1 MADRPV
7 FIPSTS
13 DQFLVETQSIEFEW
27 VAGMAVTQ
35 KQKCINALHAAI
47 AKTKSDASILEISSK
62 SENDLGVQLSA
73 FNLAYRST
81 KENSYTVECIF
92 QASKVFQ
99 NGGPYRDLLQVS
111 SLDAKRDERLKT
123 SGNLIKFNSNG
134 FSWPKEPKTVFYDWV
149 YLNALNSQPELAK
162 QLLEYNAFTDIEF
175 NPKKSIN
182 CQAYSA
188 ALYVSL
194 QNRGILNDVLE
205 SPERFIEVIRSY
217 LVSNSVDNDLI
228 QPGLI

>member
-13 DQFLVETQSIEFEW
+13 DQFLVETQSTEFEW

-35 KQKCINALHAAI
+35 KQKCIKALHTAI
-47 AKTKSDASILEISSK
+47 AEIKPDTNTLEVSSK
-62 SENDLGVQLSA
+62 SENELGVQLSA

-134 FSWPKEPKTVFYDWV
+134 FNWPTEPKTVFYDWV
-149 YLNALNSQPELAK
+149 YINALHSQQELAK
-162 QLLEYNAFTDIEF
+162 RLLEYNAFTDIEF

-188 ALYVSL
+188 ALYISL

-217 LVSNSVDNDLI
+217 SVSNSVDNDLI